1 MAVQRS
7 PASWAAEPSRTR
19 CPGPGPPLSLPTA
32 AREGGGAA
40 IDWFYRA
47 QSLQSGSR
55 EGSVVCTVSVAGSGG
70 GGSPCSALALGLK
83 ALGGGGEG
91 SMAASGGWEA
101 PPSTCPASSPG
112 WALSCQTLDAW
123 LGPHSCRFSSA
134 YRCVGRCRVGWL
146 DVAPPVPP
154 GSKAGQS
161 RIRNSDPAL
170 PLTVVQV
177 PQGRVLPG
185 SPLLGPASSS
195 LLVAVGPV
203 VPWLIWFGLVQ
214 FNQPFP
220 HLHAYLHVGQVCK
233 WHLAG
238 HQLPQQHCEAPH
250 VS

>member
-1 MAVQRS
+1 MQHS
-7 PASWAAEPSRTR
+7 PASWAAEPSRTQ
-19 CPGPGPPLSLPTA
+19 CPGPGLLLSLPTA

-40 IDWFYRA
+40 IDRCYRA
-47 QSLQSGSR
+47 RSLQSGSR

-70 GGSPCSALALGLK
+70 GGSPCSALALGLKK

-123 LGPHSCRFSSA
+123 LGPHSCRSSST

-161 RIRNSDPAL
+161 RIRNSDPVP

-177 PQGRVLPG
+177 PLDRALPG
-185 SPLLGPASSS
+185 LPLLGPASPS
-195 LLVAVGPV
+195 LLVVVGPV
-203 VPWLIWFGLVQ
+203 VPWLI
-214 FNQPFP
+214 
-220 HLHAYLHVGQVCK
+220 
-233 WHLAG
+233 
-238 HQLPQQHCEAPH
+238 
-250 VS
+250 